1 MCHVA
6 CNRHRLHV
14 TCCMSKVRGGDW
26 SRSWWPINITSFHW
40 RSSHGKNY
48 KHIYLHN
55 ERILSHWSLAESPD
69 QEKPARRFITRTLH
83 DFSWRYFVVSI
94 TKIFRVTLITITMYP
109 CHQLHPVPIWHSMPP
124 SLPCTTVR
132 PLSLESHASSDENQ
146 NPSGSE
152 SEVDIIK
159 MSQLPAPATFSIRNP
174 ISNLVVTKKT
184 ARVW

>member
-83 DFSWRYFVVSI
+83 DFSWRYLSSI
-94 TKIFRVTLITITMYP
+94 YYKDISG
-109 CHQLHPVPIWHSMPP
+109 HPDHYHYVSMPP
-124 SLPCTTVR
+124 APPCSDMTLDATLP
-132 PLSLESHASSDENQ
+132 PLHNCP
-146 NPSGSE
+146 PSVARKSRIIWWESE
-152 SEVDIIK
+152 SQWFRVRGGHNK
-159 MSQLPAPATFSIRNP
+159 NVSA
-174 ISNLVVTKKT
+174 
-184 ARVW
+184 ARPGHFQH